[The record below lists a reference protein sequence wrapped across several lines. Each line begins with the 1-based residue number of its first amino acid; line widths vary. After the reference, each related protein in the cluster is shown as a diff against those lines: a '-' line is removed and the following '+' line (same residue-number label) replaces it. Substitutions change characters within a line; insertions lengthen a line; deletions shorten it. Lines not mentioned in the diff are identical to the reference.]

1 MDTKIKDL
9 SVDYNPFSL
18 KGKTILITGAA
29 GGIGRATSI
38 ECAKLGASLIL
49 TDINEDGL
57 KTTLSQLERPTAHSY
72 VVANLT
78 VDEEIDKLVS
88 EIAQL
93 DGLVS
98 NTGVTK
104 PLPVKFINR
113 EDLERIMSINAMAPM
128 FLTQRLLRKKK
139 FSKNSSIV
147 FTVSIGGV
155 YTTAFGNAMYG
166 SSKGALQVFMK
177 NVALE
182 SAINGIRCN
191 SVNPGMIN
199 TGLLKP
205 GTYSEED
212 RQKDMQTYP
221 MKRYGEPREV
231 ALGIVYLLSDASSF
245 VTGHSLIIDGGK
257 TLY

>member
-1 MDTKIKDL
+1 ME
-9 SVDYNPFSL
+9 SYNPFSL
-18 KGKTILITGAA
+18 EGKTILITGAA
-29 GGIGRATSI
+29 GGIGRATAI

-49 TDINEDGL
+49 TDINEEGL
-57 KTTLSQLERPTAHSY
+57 KLTLEQLESQELHRY

-78 VDEEIDKLVS
+78 ADEKIDKLVGEIDKL
-88 EIAQL
+88 
-93 DGLVS
+93 DGFVS
-98 NTGVTK
+98 NAGVTK
-104 PLPVKFINR
+104 PSLVKFINR
-113 EDLERIMSINAMAPM
+113 EDLDRIMSINAMAPM
-128 FLTQRLLRKKK
+128 FLTQRLLKKK
-139 FSKNSSIV
+139 KLVKGSSIV

-155 YTTAFGNAMYG
+155 YTTAIANAMYG

-182 SAINGIRCN
+182 SAANGIRCN

-212 RQKDMQTYP
+212 RKRDMQTYP

>member
-1 MDTKIKDL
+1 ME
-9 SVDYNPFSL
+9 SYNPFSL

-29 GGIGRATSI
+29 GGIGRATAI
-38 ECAKLGASLIL
+38 ECAKLGASLVL
-49 TDINEDGL
+49 TDINEEGL
-57 KTTLSQLERPTAHSY
+57 KTTLTELENSGQHQY
-72 VVANLT
+72 IVANLT
-78 VDEEIDKLVS
+78 IDEEIDKLVG
-88 EIAQL
+88 EIDKL
-93 DGLVS
+93 DGFVS
-98 NTGVTK
+98 NAGVTK
-104 PLPVKFINR
+104 PALVKFVNR

-128 FLTQRLLRKKK
+128 FLTQRLLKKKK
-139 FSKNSSIV
+139 FSKKSSIV

-182 SAINGIRCN
+182 SASNGIRCN

-199 TGLLKP
+199 TGLLKA

>member
-1 MDTKIKDL
+1 M
-9 SVDYNPFSL
+9 SSYNPFSL
-18 KGKTILITGAA
+18 EGKTILITGAA
-29 GGIGRATSI
+29 GGIGRATAI
-38 ECAKLGASLIL
+38 ECAKLGAGLIL
-49 TDINEDGL
+49 TDINEEGL
-57 KTTLSQLERPTAHSY
+57 KVTLEQLENQEQHRY

-78 VDEEIDKLVS
+78 VDEEIDKLVG
-88 EIAQL
+88 EIDKL
-93 DGLVS
+93 DGFVS
-98 NTGVTK
+98 NAGVTK
-104 PLPVKFINR
+104 PSLVKFINR
-113 EDLERIMSINAMAPM
+113 EDLDRIMSINAMAPM

-155 YTTAFGNAMYG
+155 YTTAIANAMYG

-182 SAINGIRCN
+182 SAVNGIRCN

-212 RQKDMQTYP
+212 RKRDMQTYP

>member
-1 MDTKIKDL
+1 MEQ
-9 SVDYNPFSL
+9 YNPFSL
-18 KGKTILITGAA
+18 EGKTILITGAA
-29 GGIGRATSI
+29 GGIGRATAM
-38 ECAKLGASLIL
+38 ECAKLGARLFL
-49 TDINEDGL
+49 TDINEEGL
-57 KTTLSQLERPTAHSY
+57 KVSLDMLERRDLHRY

-78 VDEEIDKLVS
+78 IDEEIDRLVG
-88 EIAQL
+88 EIDRL
-93 DGLVS
+93 DGFVS
-98 NTGVTK
+98 NAGVTK
-104 PLPVKFINR
+104 PAPVKFVNR
-113 EDLERIMSINAMAPM
+113 PDLERIMQINAMAPM

-182 SAINGIRCN
+182 SAMSGIRCN

-199 TGLLKP
+199 TRLLKD

-212 RQKDMQTYP
+212 RQRDMQTYP

-231 ALGIVYLLSDASSF
+231 ALGIVYLLSDAASY

>member
-1 MDTKIKDL
+1 M
-9 SVDYNPFSL
+9 YNPFSL
-18 KGKTILITGAA
+18 EGKTILITGAA
-29 GGIGRATSI
+29 GGIGRATAV
-38 ECAKLGASLIL
+38 ECARLGAALIL
-49 TDINEDGL
+49 TDINEDGI
-57 KTTLSQLERPTAHSY
+57 KETLGQLENQAAHRY
-72 VVANLT
+72 VIANLT
-78 VDEEIDKLVS
+78 IDEEIDKLVG
-88 EIAQL
+88 EIDKL
-93 DGLVS
+93 DGFVS
-98 NTGVTK
+98 NAGVTK
-104 PLPVKFINR
+104 PAPVKFVNR
-113 EDLERIMSINAMAPM
+113 TDLERIMSINAMAPM
-128 FLTQRLLRKKK
+128 YLTQRLLRKKK
-139 FSKNSSIV
+139 FTKNSSIV

-191 SVNPGMIN
+191 SVNPGMVN

>member
-1 MDTKIKDL
+1 M
-9 SVDYNPFSL
+9 
-18 KGKTILITGAA
+18 
-29 GGIGRATSI
+29 
-38 ECAKLGASLIL
+38 IL
-49 TDINEDGL
+49 TDINEEGL
-57 KTTLSQLERPTAHSY
+57 NVTLELLANKDQHRY
-72 VVANLT
+72 VVADLT
-78 VDEEIDKLVS
+78 IDEEREKLVADID
-88 EIAQL
+88 EL
-93 DGLVS
+93 DGFVS
-98 NTGVTK
+98 NAGITK
-104 PLPVKFINR
+104 PLPVKFINKD
-113 EDLERIMSINAMAPM
+113 DLGRIMSVNAMAPM
-128 FLTQRLLRKKK
+128 FLTQKLLRKRK
-139 FSKNSSIV
+139 FTKNSSIV

-182 SAINGIRCN
+182 SAASGIRCN

>member
-1 MDTKIKDL
+1 MV
-9 SVDYNPFSL
+9 SYNPFTL
-18 KGKTILITGAA
+18 EGKSILITGAA
-29 GGIGRATSI
+29 GGIGRATAV
-38 ECAKLGASLIL
+38 ECAKLGANLIL

-57 KTTLSQLERPTAHSY
+57 RTSLAELENSKLHRY

-78 VDEEIDKLVS
+78 IDEEIDRLVG
-88 EIAQL
+88 EIDKL
-93 DGLVS
+93 DGFVS
-98 NTGVTK
+98 NAGVTK
-104 PLPVKFINR
+104 PALVKFINR

-128 FLTQRLLRKKK
+128 FLTQRLLKKKK
-139 FSKNSSIV
+139 FVKGASIV

-155 YTTAFGNAMYG
+155 YTTAIANAMYG

-182 SAINGIRCN
+182 SAVSGIRCN

-212 RQKDMQTYP
+212 RQRDMQTYP

>member
-1 MDTKIKDL
+1 MGN
-9 SVDYNPFSL
+9 YNPFAL
-18 KGKTILITGAA
+18 EGKRILITGAA
-29 GGIGRATSI
+29 GGIGRATAI

-57 KTTLSQLERPTAHSY
+57 MAILSQLEQQNLHRY

-78 VDEEIDKLVS
+78 VDEEIDKLVG
-88 EIAQL
+88 EIEQI
-93 DGLVS
+93 DGFVS
-98 NTGVTK
+98 NAGVTK
-104 PLPVKFINR
+104 PAPVKFVNR

-128 FLTQRLLRKKK
+128 YLTQRLLRKRK

-182 SAINGIRCN
+182 SAISGIRCN

-221 MKRYGEPREV
+221 MKRYGDPREV
-231 ALGIVYLLSDASSF
+231 ALGIVYLLSDAASF

>member
-1 MDTKIKDL
+1 MEC
-9 SVDYNPFSL
+9 YNPFSL
-18 KGKTILITGAA
+18 EGKTILITGAA
-29 GGIGRATSI
+29 GGIGRATAV

-49 TDINEDGL
+49 TDINEEGL
-57 KTTLSQLERPTAHSY
+57 KATLEQLANQEQHRY

-78 VDEEIDKLVS
+78 NDEEIDKLVG
-88 EIAQL
+88 EIDKL
-93 DGLVS
+93 DGFVS
-98 NTGVTK
+98 NAGVTK
-104 PLPVKFINR
+104 PLLVKFINR
-113 EDLERIMSINAMAPM
+113 EDVERIMQINAMAPM
-128 FLTQRLLRKKK
+128 FLTQRLLKKK
-139 FSKNSSIV
+139 KLAKGSSIV

-155 YTTAFGNAMYG
+155 YTTAIANAMYG

-182 SAINGIRCN
+182 SAANGIRCN

-212 RQKDMQTYP
+212 RKRDMQTYP

>member
-1 MDTKIKDL
+1 ME
-9 SVDYNPFSL
+9 SYNPFTL
-18 KGKTILITGAA
+18 EGKTILITGAA
-29 GGIGRATSI
+29 GGIGRATAI
-38 ECAKLGASLIL
+38 ECAKLGAKLIL

-57 KTTLSQLERPTAHSY
+57 KATLEQLVKHEACRY

-78 VDEEIDKLVS
+78 VDEELDRLVGEIDK
-88 EIAQL
+88 I
-93 DGLVS
+93 DGFVS
-98 NTGVTK
+98 NAGVTR
-104 PLPVKFINR
+104 PAPVKFVNR
-113 EDLERIMSINAMAPM
+113 TDLERIMSINAMAPM
-128 FLTQRLLRKKK
+128 YLTQRLLRKKK

-182 SAINGIRCN
+182 SAANGIRCN

-212 RQKDMQTYP
+212 RKRDMQTYP
-221 MKRYGEPREV
+221 MRRYGEPREV

>member
-1 MDTKIKDL
+1 MEN
-9 SVDYNPFSL
+9 YNPFSL
-18 KGKTILITGAA
+18 EGKVVLITGAA
-29 GGIGRATSI
+29 GGIGRASAI
-38 ECAKLGASLIL
+38 ECAKLGANLIL
-49 TDINEDGL
+49 TDINEEGL
-57 KTTLSQLERPTAHSY
+57 KATLEQLPNQGQHSY
-72 VVANLT
+72 IVANLT
-78 VDEEIDKLVS
+78 VDEEIDKLVG
-88 EIAQL
+88 EIDKL
-93 DGLVS
+93 DGFVS
-98 NTGVTK
+98 NAGVTK
-104 PLPVKFINR
+104 PMLVKFINR
-113 EDLERIMSINAMAPM
+113 EDLERIMQINAMAPM
-128 FLTQRLLRKKK
+128 YLTQRLLKKKK
-139 FSKNSSIV
+139 FARGASIV

-155 YTTAFGNAMYG
+155 YTTAIANAMYG

-182 SAINGIRCN
+182 SAVSGIRCN

-212 RQKDMQTYP
+212 RKRDMQTYP

>member
-1 MDTKIKDL
+1 ME
-9 SVDYNPFSL
+9 SYNPFAL
-18 KGKTILITGAA
+18 DGKVILITGAA
-29 GGIGRATSI
+29 GGIGRATAI
-38 ECAKLGASLIL
+38 ECAKLGANLIL
-49 TDINEDGL
+49 TDINEEGL
-57 KTTLSQLERPTAHSY
+57 KITLEQLGRSGAHRY
-72 VVANLT
+72 VLANLT
-78 VDEEIDKLVS
+78 VDEEIDRLVE
-88 EIAQL
+88 EIGTL
-93 DGLVS
+93 DGFVS
-98 NTGVTK
+98 NAGVTK
-104 PLPVKFINR
+104 PMPVKFINR
-113 EDLERIMSINAMAPM
+113 TDLERIMSINAMAPM
-128 FLTQRLLRKKK
+128 YLTQRLLRKKK

-147 FTVSIGGV
+147 FTVSVGGV

-166 SSKGALQVFMK
+166 PSKGALQVFMK

-182 SAINGIRCN
+182 SALSGIRCN

-212 RQKDMQTYP
+212 RKKDMQTYP

-257 TLY
+257 TLF

>member
-1 MDTKIKDL
+1 ME
-9 SVDYNPFSL
+9 SYNPFSL
-18 KGKTILITGAA
+18 AGKTILITGAA
-29 GGIGRATSI
+29 GGIGRATAI
-38 ECAKLGASLIL
+38 ECAKLGANLIL
-49 TDINEDGL
+49 TDINEEGL
-57 KTTLSQLERPTAHSY
+57 MTTLDLLANQEQHRY

-78 VDEEIDKLVS
+78 MDKEIDRLVS
-88 EIAQL
+88 EIEKL
-93 DGLVS
+93 DGFVS
-98 NTGVTK
+98 NAGVTK
-104 PLPVKFINR
+104 PSLVKFINR
-113 EDLERIMSINAMAPM
+113 EDLDRIMSINAMAPI
-128 FLTQRLLRKKK
+128 FLTQRLLKKKK
-139 FSKNSSIV
+139 FVKGSSIV

-155 YTTAFGNAMYG
+155 YTTAIANAMYG

-182 SAINGIRCN
+182 SAANGIRCN

-212 RQKDMQTYP
+212 RKRDMQTYP

>member
-1 MDTKIKDL
+1 MEN
-9 SVDYNPFSL
+9 YNPFSL
-18 KGKTILITGAA
+18 EGKTILITGAA
-29 GGIGRATSI
+29 GGIGRATAI

-49 TDINEDGL
+49 TDINEEGL
-57 KTTLSQLERPTAHSY
+57 KATLEGLKNQEQHRY
-72 VVANLT
+72 VLANLT
-78 VDEEIDKLVS
+78 VDEDIDKLVGD
-88 EIAQL
+88 IDKL
-93 DGLVS
+93 DGYVS
-98 NTGVTK
+98 NAGVTK
-104 PLPVKFINR
+104 PLLVKFINR
-113 EDLERIMSINAMAPM
+113 EDLERIMQINAMAPM
-128 FLTQRLLRKKK
+128 FLTQRLLKKK
-139 FSKNSSIV
+139 KLAKGSSIV

-155 YTTAFGNAMYG
+155 YTTAVANAMYG

-182 SAINGIRCN
+182 SAANGIRCN

-212 RQKDMQTYP
+212 RKRDMQTYP

>member
-1 MDTKIKDL
+1 MEC
-9 SVDYNPFSL
+9 YNPFSL
-18 KGKTILITGAA
+18 EGKTILITGAA
-29 GGIGRATSI
+29 GGIGGATAI

-49 TDINEDGL
+49 TDINEEGL
-57 KTTLSQLERPTAHSY
+57 ADILGKLENPDLHRY

-78 VDEEIDKLVS
+78 NDDEINNLVDGIEK
-88 EIAQL
+88 L

-98 NTGVTK
+98 NAGVTK
-104 PLPVKFINR
+104 PAPVKFVNR
-113 EDLERIMSINAMAPM
+113 ADLDRIMSVNAFAPI
-128 FLTQRLLRKKK
+128 FLTQRLLKKKK

-166 SSKGALQVFMK
+166 TSKGALQVFMK

-182 SAINGIRCN
+182 SAANGIRCN

-221 MKRYGEPREV
+221 MKRYGDPREV

>member
-1 MDTKIKDL
+1 M
-9 SVDYNPFSL
+9 YNPFSL
-18 KGKTILITGAA
+18 ERKTILITGAA
-29 GGIGRATSI
+29 GGIGRATAL
-38 ECAKLGASLIL
+38 ECAKLGAILVL
-49 TDINEDGL
+49 TDINEEGL
-57 KTTLSQLERPTAHSY
+57 KDTLSLLDNQGQHRC

-78 VDEEIDKLVS
+78 IDEEIDKLVS
-88 EIAQL
+88 EVDKL
-93 DGLVS
+93 DGFVS
-98 NTGVTK
+98 NAGVTK
-104 PLPVKFINR
+104 PAPVKFVNR
-113 EDLERIMSINAMAPM
+113 TDLERIMQINAMAPM
-128 FLTQRLLRKKK
+128 YLTQRLLRKKK

-182 SAINGIRCN
+182 SAMNGIRCN
-191 SVNPGMIN
+191 SVNPGMVN
-199 TGLLKP
+199 TGLLKL

-212 RQKDMQTYP
+212 RQRDMQTYP

-231 ALGIVYLLSDASSF
+231 ALGIVFLLSDAASF

-257 TLY
+257 TLF